1 MTGFRSISTPR
12 ESHARPPAPRF
23 FVTFKKAQQLD
34 GKHVVF
40 GQVVGGMDVVEAVNK
55 LAVKGRDTPK
65 GEAKVVKAGCTKY
78 CEPRPEVTAKCAHRD
93 TETTKV
99 QNRPI
104 HKCLD

>member
-1 MTGFRSISTPR
+1 M
-12 ESHARPPAPRF
+12 
-23 FVTFKKAQQLD
+23 
-34 GKHVVF
+34 
-40 GQVVGGMDVVEAVNK
+40 NK
-55 LAVKGRDTPK
+55 LAVKGRDSPK
-65 GEAKVVKAGCTKY
+65 GEAKVVKAGCTKF

>member
-1 MTGFRSISTPR
+1 M
-12 ESHARPPAPRF
+12 APAPH
-23 FVTFKKAQQLD
+23 LD
-34 GKHVVF
+34 GGYTIF
-40 GQVVGGMDVVEAVNK
+40 GEVVGGMDVVEAVNK

-65 GEAKVVKAGCTKY
+65 GEAKVVKAGCTKF